1 MNDSKTK
8 LKGIL
13 LIGIGNTGRNDD
25 GLGWQF
31 ADIAAET
38 IAAEMDIEYRYQ
50 LQVED
55 AELVSQYKTVFF
67 ADASVTKLPQG
78 FEIKQCHPAAHY
90 MYSSHAQT
98 PETVLYLAKELY
110 HHVPVAYTIAVEGN
124 NWDMGTSLSKKAA
137 KNLEEAMKMFTEKLK
152 RLMGNFSGFEG

>member
-1 MNDSKTK
+1 MNDSKTE

-31 ADIAAET
+31 ADIAAEQF
-38 IAAEMDIEYRYQ
+38 AAEMDIEYRYQ

-55 AELVSQYKTVFF
+55 AELVSTYKLVFF
-67 ADASVTKLPQG
+67 ADASVTSLPEG
-78 FEIKQCHPAAHY
+78 FEIKHCHPAAHY

-98 PETVLYLAKELY
+98 PGTVLYLAKELY

-124 NWDMGTSLSKKAA
+124 NWGMGTTISKKAI
-137 KNLEEAMKMFTEKLK
+137 KNLEKAMKAFKEKVE
-152 RLMGNFSGFEG
+152 RLG